1 MARRGNQTREGDDGG
16 WNKEKDNIG
25 LNDIGQGNVGVEVI
39 GLKDIGLEDIV
50 LSDIGLNDIGHDNVG
65 LEDIGNDDLGQD
77 HFWTALNQTGQDL
90 ACANRAGFVLFCFPR
105 TENRKTGMLVGGWGL
120 RFCCFLQRT
129 FHLTEITSRW
139 FPQIVFLSKTM

>member
-90 ACANRAGFVLFCFPR
+90 ACANRAGFVNCISLC
-105 TENRKTGMLVGGWGL
+105 
-120 RFCCFLQRT
+120 
-129 FHLTEITSRW
+129 EIKLKFAPIKSFWR
-139 FPQIVFLSKTM
+139 

>member
-16 WNKEKDNIG
+16 WNKERDNIG

-90 ACANRAGFVLFCFPR
+90 AFANRAGFVLFCFPR
-105 TENRKTGMLVGGWGL
+105 TENRKTGMLVGG
-120 RFCCFLQRT
+120 
-129 FHLTEITSRW
+129 
-139 FPQIVFLSKTM
+139 